1 MILYALFSIFIF
13 VLGLIANLLTGI
25 PGISEL
31 NTAIEPYIQAIS
43 NLLTSGMDLVGFF
56 IPIGLIKILLP
67 VVIIIEIVVENLD
80 VIKFAMKKVLG
91 R

>member
-13 VLGLIANLLTGI
+13 VLGLITNLLTGI
-25 PGISEL
+25 PGINEL

-56 IPIGLIKILLP
+56 IPIGLIKVLLP

>member
-1 MILYALFSIFIF
+1 MILYGVFSILLF
-13 VLGLIANLLTGI
+13 VLGLITNLLTGI
-25 PGISEL
+25 PGINDL

-56 IPIGLIKILLP
+56 VPIGLIKVLLP
-67 VVIIIEIVVENLD
+67 VVIIIELVVENLD
-80 VIKFAMKKVLG
+80 IIKFALKKVLG

>member
-1 MILYALFSIFIF
+1 MILYALFTIFIF

-25 PGISEL
+25 PGVDSL
-31 NTAIEPYIQAIS
+31 NQAIEPYIQAIS

-56 IPIGLIKILLP
+56 IPIGLIKVLLP
-67 VVIIIEIVVENLD
+67 VVIIIELVIENLD
-80 VIKFAMKKVLG
+80 VIKFALKKVLG